1 MELILSLILCL
12 SKYLEVPRHA
22 LKVFE
27 ILTRAVLYTYGSF
40 QIEEDEFIIEHMDSQ
55 NGNYD
60 LNFLKKHLSRPRY
73 LIYERIKYH
82 FQKKMPDTQ
91 CNVTNFSE
99 QDNLT
104 SFFAYLFMLVIIL
117 IFDKTSKRLFYL
129 LFANFL
135 YQFELT

>member
-40 QIEEDEFIIEHMDSQ
+40 QIEEDEFIIEHMDSK

-99 QDNLT
+99 QATLARVSNNHTLCV
-104 SFFAYLFMLVIIL
+104 YLFLKNNLCAYSIPC
-117 IFDKTSKRLFYL
+117 DY
-129 LFANFL
+129 
-135 YQFELT
+135 

>member
-1 MELILSLILCL
+1 M

-40 QIEEDEFIIEHMDSQ
+40 QIEEDEFIIEHMDSK

-135 YQFELT
+135 YQFKLT

>member
-1 MELILSLILCL
+1 M
-12 SKYLEVPRHA
+12 
-22 LKVFE
+22 FE

-40 QIEEDEFIIEHMDSQ
+40 QIEEDEFIIEHMDSK
-55 NGNYD
+55 NGSYD

-117 IFDKTSKRLFYL
+117 LFYKTSKKLFL
-129 LFANFL
+129 LFTIC
-135 YQFELT
+135 QFFIPL